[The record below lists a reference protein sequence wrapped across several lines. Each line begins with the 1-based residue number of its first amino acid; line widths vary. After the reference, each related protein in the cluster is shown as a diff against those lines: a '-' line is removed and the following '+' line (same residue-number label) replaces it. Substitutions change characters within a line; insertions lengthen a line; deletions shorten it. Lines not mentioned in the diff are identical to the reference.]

1 MDATIR
7 AYLRTEAIRA
17 REAANAGKE
26 ALVQGDVPGFSNAV
40 KEFVLHRLVLWDTN
54 NDSEEDLLTLAAKSI
69 EHIVA
74 LTGGNLSEAGMISG
88 CNGTTTPAYK
98 KVNLLFALQDTF
110 SVRFDPKRTAQL
122 ITIDDLCRELLTLRS
137 YCEAKSSASGLIEQ
151 MPQRLSCEFP
161 FLAEKRQTIYL
172 DHAAT
177 TFVPECVEK
186 ATMNFYREACAGVH
200 RGVSAINREATKRYE
215 ESRGIVAAYLGAAP
229 DEIVFTSGA
238 TAAANL
244 LARAM
249 ESRINSGSR
258 VVVTELEH
266 HSNYLPWHELCKRT
280 GAEFAV
286 VPVLSDGQLDE
297 DALERL
303 LSPPTTLFACSHCSN
318 VLGTE
323 LPITDLCLRAHRA
336 GITTVIDGA
345 QALAHIPINVK
356 NINCDFY
363 FFSGHKIFA
372 GNGIGVLYG
381 RRDQMQMLSP
391 PAYGGGMVKDIN
403 GNDAEWEELP
413 LRWEAGSPN
422 TAGAVAL
429 AAALRCRER
438 IGTDFIRAREAAL
451 MGRLEH
457 QLHNQPNIRVLGN
470 APHIGCISF
479 AVKDTNAH
487 DIAAAL
493 DLRDIVVRSGQHCAI
508 PLHKS
513 LGISSSVRV
522 SPSVLNS
529 MTDIDRFVA
538 VLHEIVRLL

>member
-7 AYLRTEAIRA
+7 AYLRAEAIRA
-17 REAANAGKE
+17 EEAANAGKE

-40 KEFVLHRLVLWDTN
+40 KAFILHRLILWDTD
-54 NDSEEDLLTLAAKSI
+54 NDSEEDLLTLAAMSI
-69 EHIVA
+69 ERIAV
-74 LTGGNLSEAGMISG
+74 LTGGDMSEAGMISG

-98 KVNLLFALQDTF
+98 KVSLLFELQDIF

-122 ITIDDLCRELLTLRS
+122 ITIGDLCRELLTLQSHCDAKENAPRS
-137 YCEAKSSASGLIEQ
+137 IEQ

-161 FLAEKRQTIYL
+161 FLTEERQTIYL

-177 TFVPECVEK
+177 TFVPECVQK

-200 RGVSAINREATKRYE
+200 RGVSAISREATKRYE

-238 TAAANL
+238 TAATNL

-249 ESRINSGSR
+249 ENRINSRSR

-266 HSNYLPWHELCKRT
+266 HSNYLPWLELCKRT

-286 VPVLSDGQLDE
+286 VPVLADGQLDE
-297 DALERL
+297 DALDRL
-303 LSPPTTLFACSHCSN
+303 LAPPTTLFACSHCSN
-318 VLGTE
+318 VLGAE

-345 QALAHIPINVK
+345 QAITHIPVNVK
-356 NINCDFY
+356 TINCDFY
-363 FFSGHKIFA
+363 FFSGHKMFA

-381 RRDQMQMLSP
+381 RREQMQMLSP

-403 GNDAEWEELP
+403 GDDAEWEELP

-429 AAALRCRER
+429 AAALHCRER
-438 IGTDFIRAREAAL
+438 IGADFIRAREAAL
-451 MGRLEH
+451 MERLEH
-457 QLHNQPNIRVLGN
+457 QLHDQPNIRILGS

-493 DLRDIVVRSGQHCAI
+493 DLRGITVRSGQHCAI

-513 LGISSSVRV
+513 LGISSTVRV

-529 MTDIDRFVA
+529 MTDIDRFA
-538 VLHEIVRLL
+538 AALHEVVRLL